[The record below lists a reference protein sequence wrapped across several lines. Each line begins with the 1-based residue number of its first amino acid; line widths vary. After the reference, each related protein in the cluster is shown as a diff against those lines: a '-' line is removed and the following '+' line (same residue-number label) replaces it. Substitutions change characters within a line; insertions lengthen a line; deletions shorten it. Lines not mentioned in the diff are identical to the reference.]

1 MLTNTHPLNPREVEA
16 SSYLTLLLENT
27 CSDHLKATI
36 SYQVNAMTQI
46 QKVFLPGGRSTEV
59 NGISLEASNL
69 RVELEYEY
77 GEPLLLNV
85 QHPRSA
91 WEFGYGHLKL
101 SGNRTEPP
109 KATWLD

>member
-1 MLTNTHPLNPREVEA
+1 MLTTMQPLKPPTYEA
-16 SSYLTLLLENT
+16 PAFLTLLLENAS
-27 CSDHLKATI
+27 SDYLKATL
-36 SYQVNAMTQI
+36 SYQVNAMTQT
-46 QKVFLPGGRSTEV
+46 QKVFLPGGRNAEV

-69 RVELEYEY
+69 RIELEYDY
-77 GEPLLLNV
+77 GELLLLDV

-101 SGNRTEPP
+101 SGNRAEPP